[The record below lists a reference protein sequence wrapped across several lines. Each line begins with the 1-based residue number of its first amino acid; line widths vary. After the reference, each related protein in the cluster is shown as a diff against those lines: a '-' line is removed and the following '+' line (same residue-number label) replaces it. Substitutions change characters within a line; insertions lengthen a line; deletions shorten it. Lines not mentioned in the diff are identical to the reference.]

1 MNDVL
6 LPPLTVE
13 ELKGV
18 TWPICKD
25 TARVWMHR
33 LGFGYDTYK
42 KNIYFDGHDR
52 PDVVA
57 YKVEHLS
64 RMEEYQKKSFLF
76 FRCTF
81 EDAREK
87 YKFSEEDIK
96 SYTVQMGDQSLVE
109 IPIDKFDFDRNAI
122 QFGGDVSITVDKP
135 VIIIVQ
141 DEAIFRSYDGAKKF
155 WKQKGRQKLR
165 KKGEGQGVMASAF
178 LSEQLGF
185 ISISNKCTSSATTK
199 ASLEILY
206 RA

>member
-1 MNDVL
+1 MR
-6 LPPLTVE
+6 E
-13 ELKGV
+13 
-18 TWPICKD
+18 I
-25 TARVWMHR
+25 R
-33 LGFGYDTYK
+33 F
-42 KNIYFDGHDR
+42 
-52 PDVVA
+52 
-57 YKVEHLS
+57 
-64 RMEEYQKKSFLF
+64 F
-76 FRCTF
+76 FRFSLHFSICGG
-81 EDAREK
+81 K
-87 YKFSEEDIK
+87 YKFSEDHIK
-96 SYTVQMGDQSLVE
+96 IYTVQMGDQSLVE

-122 QFGGDVSITVDKP
+122 QFGGDVSITAVKP

-185 ISISNKCTSSATTK
+185 ISISPERLAEINALRAQLQK